1 MNAETQLYHPEL
13 IQTLLFLTGVLP
25 LLEVIVPC
33 DNIPNVKERPNLA
46 FNVGFAIERGCD
58 DCIRVVAAIGMG
70 LLVRLCN
77 TSLIWWR

>member
-1 MNAETQLYHPEL
+1 MHA
-13 IQTLLFLTGVLP
+13 LP

-77 TSLIWWR
+77 TSLAIELPAGCRSVS